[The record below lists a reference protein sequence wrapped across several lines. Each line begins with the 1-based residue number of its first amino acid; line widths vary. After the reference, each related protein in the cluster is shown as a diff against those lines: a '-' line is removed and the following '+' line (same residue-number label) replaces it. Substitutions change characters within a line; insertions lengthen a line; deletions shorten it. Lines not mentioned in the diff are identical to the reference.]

1 MPTEPSAAYWH
12 DKAEE
17 SCALAA
23 GMSDGPSRDTMLRI
37 AADYEKMAGFADS
50 IEASANAIKK
60 IR

>member
-1 MPTEPSAAYWH
+1 
-12 DKAEE
+12 
-17 SCALAA
+17 
-23 GMSDGPSRDTMLRI
+23 MLRI